1 MTAHATRLQRLEVER
16 RKQAPTGAQQI
27 FDHGPVAMKP
37 GQAFDHANVVAAL
50 QWRALDYT
58 PPVEETRTNGRN

>member
-1 MTAHATRLQRLEVER
+1 MTTQATRLQRLEVER

-27 FDHGPVAMKP
+27 FDHGPEVHP
-37 GQAFDHANVVAAL
+37 GPGFNHDDVCAAL

-58 PPVEETRTNGRN
+58 PPVQEARTNGRK